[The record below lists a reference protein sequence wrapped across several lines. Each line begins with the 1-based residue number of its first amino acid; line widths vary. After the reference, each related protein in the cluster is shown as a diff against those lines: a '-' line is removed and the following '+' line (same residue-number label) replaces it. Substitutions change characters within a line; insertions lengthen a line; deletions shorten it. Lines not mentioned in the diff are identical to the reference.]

1 MFKVARME
9 NTRKQQKKSNQSFPI
24 PIWSGL
30 FDHREKVGPAF
41 WEFLWCVDRT
51 TFERDGLG
59 YVLGGKVLTSAEI
72 AADIFGVEVA
82 AKHSKTV
89 ERHLQRLA
97 RHKLIERRRC
107 GNGCRI
113 WVVNSKKWGVW
124 GGKRD
129 RTKSSLRRNPKGAN
143 SSHLNGRDRTKS
155 SLRRDKNVLS
165 EGSLPIYD
173 SSKESS
179 SKTTCADKPPV
190 HERIKQFLVWWQK
203 DSYPS
208 IYEQEPTIAWGRD
221 LKILRPLF
229 EKYDDEAM
237 RGAALAYLSEKNDFT
252 EGHPLTKFAG
262 SQFDRWRAKSR
273 KTVLRARNEPKSKF
287 DRLKVN

>member
-1 MFKVARME
+1 M
-9 NTRKQQKKSNQSFPI
+9 
-24 PIWSGL
+24 

-97 RHKLIERRRC
+97 RNKLIERRRC

-129 RTKSSLRRNPKGAN
+129 GTKSSPRRNPKGTKT
-143 SSHLNGRDRTKS
+143 SPLDGRDGTKS

-165 EGSLPIYD
+165 ESSLPIYD
-173 SSKESS
+173 SSKDSS
-179 SKTTCADKPPV
+179 SKTTCADTPPV
-190 HERIKQFLVWWQK
+190 HERIKQFLVWWK
-203 DSYPS
+203 DEAYPKV
-208 IYEQEPTIAWGRD
+208 YESEPTITWARD
-221 LKILRPLF
+221 MKLLRPLF
-229 EKYDDEAM
+229 EKNDDGAM
-237 RGAALAYLSEKNDFT
+237 RAAALAYLSERSDFV
-252 EGHPLTKFAG
+252 EGHPLSKFIG
-262 SQFDRWRAKSR
+262 TQFDRWRAKSS
-273 KTVLRARNEPKSKF
+273 KTVSGVGNGSRSKF
-287 DRLKVN
+287 SRLAVD